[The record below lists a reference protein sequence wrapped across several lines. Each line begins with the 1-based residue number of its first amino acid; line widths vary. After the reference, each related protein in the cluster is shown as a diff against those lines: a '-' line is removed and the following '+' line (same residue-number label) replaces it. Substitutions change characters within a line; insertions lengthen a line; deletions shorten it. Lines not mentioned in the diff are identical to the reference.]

1 MLEARDQHLL
11 FVFAAIV
18 RNDSFTG
25 AATEL
30 GVTKSVVSTHLRT
43 LEERLGVRLMERTT
57 RRRRLTQVGAE
68 VYETA
73 ARMVA
78 LSASVSSLVESRHEG
93 PMGTLRIG
101 AQTDLGTRFVT
112 PVLAELCRKY
122 PELDVELYYD
132 DRTIDL
138 VDTPVEV
145 TVRLGVPKDSA
156 LISKKIADDEEII
169 VAAPALSKNWA
180 PNKPG
185 DLRTAPWLEH
195 REVPSKRVLFRGP
208 KGGRSV
214 VSIVHHRAVVSTVS
228 AAIDLARA
236 GVGFVILPEI
246 LVGAMLREGALV
258 RVLPG
263 WRRRKVGVYVLRPS
277 REHTPPRVR
286 VFIDAMTK
294 ALSAHGS

>member
-18 RNDSFTG
+18 RNDSFTK
-25 AATEL
+25 AAAEL

-57 RRRRLTQVGAE
+57 RQRRLTQVGTE

-73 ARMVA
+73 ERMVA
-78 LSASVSSLVESRHEG
+78 LSASVSSLVESRHDG
-93 PMGTLRIG
+93 PTGTLRVG

-122 PELDVELYYD
+122 PELDVDLFYD
-132 DRTIDL
+132 DRRIDL
-138 VDTPVEV
+138 IDTSVEV
-145 TVRLGVPKDSA
+145 TVRLGVPKDSR
-156 LISKKIADDEEII
+156 LIAKKIADDEEII
-169 VAAPALSKNWA
+169 VAAPKLHETWS
-180 PNKPG
+180 PEKPS
-185 DLRTAPWLEH
+185 DLRDAPWLEH
-195 REVPSKRVLFRGP
+195 REVPSKRVVFRGP
-208 KGGRSV
+208 KNARSE
-214 VSIVHHRAVVSTVS
+214 VSILRHRAVVSTVS

-246 LVGAMLREGALV
+246 LVSALLREGALV
-258 RVLPG
+258 RVLAG
-263 WRRRKVGVYVLRPS
+263 WRRRKVGVYVVRPS

-294 ALSAHGS
+294 ALFTHGK